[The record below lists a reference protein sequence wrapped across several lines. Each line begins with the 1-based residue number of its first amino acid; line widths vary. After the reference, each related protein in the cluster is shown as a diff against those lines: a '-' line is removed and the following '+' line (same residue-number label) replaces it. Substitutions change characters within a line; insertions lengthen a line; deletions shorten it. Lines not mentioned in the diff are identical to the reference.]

1 MGKADKG
8 TSSKNEST
16 AGFHVLRPPGP
27 PPALK
32 TGTGLATQPLCLRA
46 QYAFYQG
53 SLPCTLSHAP
63 TLPIRNKA
71 PATTA
76 SPSWTPGPGLQAR
89 EQTPGTQDLGV
100 AEVRAD
106 RARRTS
112 VYLRLVPQR
121 GRRHRALRAER
132 GREQRARRGAG
143 TAVSIPGLVRGTRA
157 ASPSLRPASAAG
169 SVAPS
174 GPSLSGQLSPK
185 AAARKRTR
193 PRLVNNAAWRRN
205 RKYRPT
211 LWARTEPFFR

>member
-76 SPSWTPGPGLQAR
+76 SPSWTLGPGLQAR

-121 GRRHRALRAER
+121 GRRHRALW
-132 GREQRARRGAG
+132 RRGAG
-143 TAVSIPGLVRGTRA
+143 SGGPFAGRPGLRL
-157 ASPSLRPASAAG
+157 SPSDAFLCSGDSASDFLY
-169 SVAPS
+169 SVTS
-174 GPSLSGQLSPK
+174 SSTHNC
-185 AAARKRTR
+185 RTSH
-193 PRLVNNAAWRRN
+193 
-205 RKYRPT
+205 T
-211 LWARTEPFFR
+211 G